1 MSPDPVVS
9 SMVFKQAKV
18 KTLGTDPITPQ
29 LVAKW
34 ESDYE
39 DKTDWT
45 PMEAIKDA
53 FRDGFKKGIKAFLDE
68 FKYTTGS
75 EMEEWAEWNP
85 DMVLYEVRI
94 PVKLLNKIVLKTIT
108 VGDVHG
114 WIEKKL
120 RDRQGG

>member
-9 SMVFKQAKV
+9 TMVFRMVQQ
-18 KTLGTDPITPQ
+18 KTLNADPVTPH
-29 LVAKW
+29 LEAKW

-39 DKTDWT
+39 DKTGWT

-53 FRDGFKKGIKAFLDE
+53 FRDGFKRGVKAFLDE
-68 FKYTTGS
+68 FRYTTGS

-94 PVKLLNKIVLKTIT
+94 PVKLLNKIVLKRIT

-114 WIEKKL
+114 WISAKL
-120 RDRQGG
+120 DGRGG